1 MIGTRLEMDGTM
13 MTTSKTILHNVLRCV
28 ERAGLQIREIYL
40 QPLAGGY
47 FALTEDEKNHGTAYI
62 DIGGGST
69 TIAIFHEGHL
79 INTSVIPVG
88 GDHITK
94 DLSIVLKTPTE
105 QAEMIKH
112 QIWTCLL

>member
-40 QPLAGGY
+40 QPLAAGY
-47 FALTEDEKNHGTAYI
+47 FALTEDEKNHGTAFI

-69 TIAIFHEGHL
+69 TIAIFQEGHL
-79 INTSVIPVG
+79 THTSVIARRWRSYDKRFVYY
-88 GDHITK
+88 
-94 DLSIVLKTPTE
+94 LKNTN
-105 QAEMIKH
+105 
-112 QIWTCLL
+112 